1 MRRSL
6 WCVLVAACGNPPPQA
21 PPPLAPSN
29 VADPAVAR
37 PFRIDRAS
45 LPDCSALSVLKQASA
60 GISVT
65 RCGELAADATPAQ
78 IADALR
84 CVTDAVATNQPF
96 VVHQWVRGIDS
107 LVGIGALGRISG
119 GAFVVD
125 ELDYDSDPCGGSC
138 PERGHTDVTECAK
151 YTRTSRS
158 DCARNMLAEC
168 FACDGKRDAGSCVQ
182 GGSAVSR

>member
-6 WCVLVAACGNPPPQA
+6 WLLVAAACGA
-21 PPPLAPSN
+21 PTPIAPSN

-45 LPDCSALSVLKQASA
+45 LPDCSALSVLKQAST

-65 RCGELAADATPAQ
+65 QCGALEADAPATQ
-78 IADALR
+78 VADALR
-84 CVTDAVATNQPF
+84 CVTDAVARNRPF
-96 VVHQWVRGIDS
+96 VFHQWVRGIDS
-107 LVGIGALGRISG
+107 RVGIGALGRING

-138 PERGHTDVTECAK
+138 PARGHTDVTECAK
-151 YTRTSRS
+151 YTRTNAR
-158 DCARNMLAEC
+158 DCARNLLAEC
-168 FACDGKRDAGSCVQ
+168 FACDGKRDVGSCVQ
-182 GGSAVSR
+182 GSGVSR